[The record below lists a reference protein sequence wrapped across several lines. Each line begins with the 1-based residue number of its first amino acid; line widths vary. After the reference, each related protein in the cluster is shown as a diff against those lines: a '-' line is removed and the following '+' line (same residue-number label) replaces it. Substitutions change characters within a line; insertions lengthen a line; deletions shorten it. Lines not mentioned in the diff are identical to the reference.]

1 MGASSVTEAFKLYQ
15 ESKEIFHEGE
25 FNLRKFV
32 SNSKDLLT
40 MINCK
45 EQVMCKS
52 TATEE
57 SYALLTLGGSN
68 REIKGIH
75 KVLGVVWDVNTDEL
89 VINVEPIVSEA
100 LDVKPTK
107 CNSVSLVSKVY
118 DPIGLIAPVIH
129 KI

>member
-1 MGASSVTEAFKLYQ
+1 
-15 ESKEIFHEGE
+15 
-25 FNLRKFV
+25 
-32 SNSKDLLT
+32 

-45 EQVMCKS
+45 EQVMCES

-57 SYALLTLGGSN
+57 SYAQSTLGGSN
-68 REIKGIH
+68 RKIKGVH
-75 KVLGVVWDVNTDEL
+75 KVLGIIWDVDTDGL

-107 CNSVSLVSKVY
+107 RNIVSLVSKVY
-118 DPIGLIAPVIH
+118 DPIGLIAPVYH